1 MNRFH
6 IGIDTRVEL
15 PASIA
20 VWKYEA
26 TRGVLWLSPSRE
38 FKINPS
44 MGRNLWFL
52 DECWSKSFKR
62 RCSNGCVSEWK
73 LVVVNPWVEPQRWE
87 LEAVRVDAVIS
98 RKGKI
103 TREQMEKSAGRLKI
117 IARTGVGVDP
127 SRVDLEAAKEFKIW
141 VTNQPGSNAV
151 SVAELVFGQMIALV
165 RHTHEANRAVK
176 ENRWSDYLKFIGT
189 ELAGKTIGIV
199 GMGNIGA
206 RMALRARAFEMD
218 FLVYD
223 PYIPESHVTALGGK
237 WVSLRELLSDSDFV
251 TIHCPL
257 NRETRG
263 MVGEKDLASMKP
275 SAYLIN
281 AARGGIVDEKAL
293 CSALQQKKIA
303 GAALDVIAEE
313 PPEKDHPL
321 FKLDNVLWT
330 PHLGAVTLEATE
342 RGEWGAA
349 EEVIRV
355 LEGKRPKNPVVDA
368 DAARLLLPA

>member
-1 MNRFH
+1 MPL
-6 IGIDTRVEL
+6 GRVLVEEFQ
-15 PASIA
+15 P
-20 VWKYEA
+20 E
-26 TRGVLWLSPSRE
+26 VLKWLRE
-38 FKINPS
+38 
-44 MGRNLWFL
+44 RV
-52 DECWSKSFKR
+52 D
-62 RCSNGCVSEWK
+62 

-87 LEAVRVDAVIS
+87 LEVVRADAVIS

-103 TREQMEKSAGRLKI
+103 TREQMQCSAGRLKI

-127 SRVDLEAAKEFKIW
+127 SRVDLEAAKEFRVW

-189 ELAGKTIGIV
+189 ELAGKTLGIV
-199 GMGNIGA
+199 GMGNIGT
-206 RMALRARAFEMD
+206 RLALRARAFEMD
-218 FLVYD
+218 LLVYD
-223 PYIPESHVTALGGK
+223 PYIPESHVTAIGGRWLSLDDLLG
-237 WVSLRELLSDSDFV
+237 DADFV

-263 MVGEKDLASMKP
+263 MIDAKELALMKP
-275 SAYLIN
+275 SAFLIN
-281 AARGGIVDEKAL
+281 AARGGIVDEDAL
-293 CSALQQKKIA
+293 CAVLKQRKIA
-303 GAALDVIAEE
+303 GAALDVIADE
-313 PPEKDHPL
+313 PPAKDHPL
-321 FKLDNVLWT
+321 IKLDNVLWT
-330 PHLGAVTLEATE
+330 PHLGAVTLEASE

-355 LEGKRPKNPVVDA
+355 LESKRPKNPVVDA